1 MVVVLEV
8 GPRVSC
14 VCSTTMFPF
23 FSPTSVLAIFRCITI
38 VLSTTLLCNHQCNH
52 HHPSPELFHFLT
64 WNSSHSLK
72 APRFPSLLPFPG
84 RVCPCSCWWPC
95 LPAVLRVLARTTL
108 SHGRPLWPLSTPA
121 SLHTQASSFLLSI
134 FLFLVSIYLLVIQG

>member
-84 RVCPCSCWWPC
+84 RVCPCSFWWPC
-95 LPAVLRVLARTTL
+95 LPAVLRVLARTRL
-108 SHGRPLWPLSTPA
+108 SHGRPLWPPSTPA